1 MKQPLSLGS
10 PFLCALAAGYDDGME
25 EEYYSI
31 TLSMRAIA
39 GIAGAACVLPVVAIM
54 FFAWIAG
61 KRRKD
66 S

>member
-1 MKQPLSLGS
+1 MVS
-10 PFLCALAAGYDDGME
+10 GYDAGME

-39 GIAGAACVLPVVAIM
+39 GIAGAACVLPLVAIM

-61 KRRKD
+61 NRRKN